1 MPARRRRDEGPTR
14 RRRYG
19 FKHETDLTRLSNIR
33 EEGRSVL
40 VVTNGGR
47 TEVDY
52 FNGLKGESWITAT
65 KVIVKFEAGEP
76 AAVVLRAATI
86 RDDNDYD
93 EAWAVCDVD
102 EYDVTSAMSS
112 ANKHRV
118 ELTLSVPCFEV
129 WLIFHLSE
137 SCPGCNNCA
146 QADRFLAR
154 LLPGWDKTALRFSDF
169 RGGVFEAVARA
180 KRSGD
185 PPDANPSTA
194 VWRLIES
201 LSLAPGTLSEGGDQ
215 TLHAPGR
222 LAVLP

>member
-1 MPARRRRDEGPTR
+1 MPTRRRRDERATR
-14 RRRYG
+14 RRNYG

-40 VVTNGGR
+40 IVTNGER

-52 FNGLKGESWITAT
+52 FNGMKQEPWITAT

-76 AAVVLRAATI
+76 AAVVVRAAVI

-102 EYDVTSAMSS
+102 EYDVTSAVTN
-112 ANKHRV
+112 ANKHQV

-129 WLIFHLSE
+129 WLILHLSE
-137 SCPGCNNCA
+137 RCPGCNNCA

-154 LLPGWDKTALRFSDF
+154 LLSGWDKTALRFSDF
-169 RGGVFEAVARA
+169 RDGVFDAVARA
-180 KRSGD
+180 KRMGD

-194 VWRLIES
+194 AWRLVES
-201 LSLAPGTLSEGGDQ
+201 LSLASGTDSERGDQ
-215 TLHAPGR
+215 NSSRARGD
-222 LAVLP
+222 